1 MEITKSDINKYFYF
15 LDIIDGRYVLQYGK
29 LISILPKYMF
39 LDKFSSKYS
48 REQTYLFEVVEMNK
62 SNAKISVSDSNSIFE
77 DFDSF
82 QSKIN
87 NALFGYSVLLKERE
101 RSDIDEFEI

>member
-1 MEITKSDINKYFYF
+1 
-15 LDIIDGRYVLQYGK
+15 
-29 LISILPKYMF
+29 
-39 LDKFSSKYS
+39 
-48 REQTYLFEVVEMNK
+48 MNK
-62 SNAKISVSDSNSIFE
+62 SNAKISVSDNNFIFE

-87 NALFGYSVLLKERE
+87 NALFGYSVLLKEKE